1 MSPQKKARLSRAS
14 RSRRGPAEIDPVF
27 LRPVPTRAI
36 TPKIVSQRLS
46 YRLGQLIGPGNRYS
60 YKEASGLTG
69 IGLRTLR
76 SYVNGTACPNVARYS
91 RLLRVFGPEV
101 GIELALMLGWEPRA
115 HREAAPDL
123 RHLRDLRD
131 GLSQAIAA
139 LEKTKSEGGDQRRRV
154 LKPTA

>member
-1 MSPQKKARLSRAS
+1 MPQRAALSKIPRF
-14 RSRRGPAEIDPVF
+14 SRRPAQQVDPAF
-27 LRPVPTRAI
+27 LRPVPPRAI
-36 TPKIVSQRLS
+36 TPKVITQRLS
-46 YRLGQLIGPGNRYS
+46 YRLSQLIGPGNRYS
-60 YKEASGLTG
+60 YKEASALTG

-76 SYVNGTACPNVARYS
+76 SYVKGTACPNVARYS